1 MVFDE
6 EGEHGGLGLVVVV
19 AQHHDVGIV
28 AENAQRV
35 FVVGLFALPNPR
47 PSELILPIN
56 QPKERKHVH
65 VENEAQS
72 DGSHDVRRAAFFAL
86 RQHLRVA
93 TPRSLFPRLPMRRRV
108 HEEDRPAA
116 GQVGRFVDQ
125 EFLFEDK
132 ESGAADAADHLVRR
146 EEQRVAVVVRVHRRV
161 VHRGSFVG
169 ARRRAVPADQCA
181 LFMHQLVHRGHRR
194 DQARHVA
201 DV

>member
-1 MVFDE
+1 M
-6 EGEHGGLGLVVVV
+6 
-19 AQHHDVGIV
+19 
-28 AENAQRV
+28 
-35 FVVGLFALPNPR
+35 
-47 PSELILPIN
+47 
-56 QPKERKHVH
+56 
-65 VENEAQS
+65 ENEAQS

-86 RQHLRVA
+86 RQHLRVS

-132 ESGAADAADHLVRR
+132 EPGAADAADHLVRR

-201 DV
+201 DVRQRYEAQRTANQREKGKKTGM

>member
-1 MVFDE
+1 M
-6 EGEHGGLGLVVVV
+6 
-19 AQHHDVGIV
+19 
-28 AENAQRV
+28 
-35 FVVGLFALPNPR
+35 
-47 PSELILPIN
+47 
-56 QPKERKHVH
+56 H

-93 TPRSLFPRLPMRRRV
+93 TPRSFFPRLPMRRRV